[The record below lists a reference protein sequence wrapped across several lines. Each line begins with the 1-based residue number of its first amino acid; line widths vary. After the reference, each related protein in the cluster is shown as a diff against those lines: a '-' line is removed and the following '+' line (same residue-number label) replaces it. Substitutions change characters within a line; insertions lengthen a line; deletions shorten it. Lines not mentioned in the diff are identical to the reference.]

1 MKFWDSSAILPLIIK
16 EDSSSEILNIL
27 SNDSE
32 IIVWWGT
39 YLECLSGLARKE
51 RERNLSLSEFGIAKK
66 RLRTLSEQWNEI
78 QPVDSI
84 KDIAEKLLRN
94 HDLRAADS
102 LQLASAILF
111 CQHKTS
117 NFTFVSLDIKLNL
130 AANREGFMTVKI

>member
-51 RERNLSLSEFGIAKK
+51 REGNLSLSEFGIAKK

-84 KDIAEKLLRN
+84 KDIAEK
-94 HDLRAADS
+94 
-102 LQLASAILF
+102 
-111 CQHKTS
+111 
-117 NFTFVSLDIKLNL
+117 
-130 AANREGFMTVKI
+130 